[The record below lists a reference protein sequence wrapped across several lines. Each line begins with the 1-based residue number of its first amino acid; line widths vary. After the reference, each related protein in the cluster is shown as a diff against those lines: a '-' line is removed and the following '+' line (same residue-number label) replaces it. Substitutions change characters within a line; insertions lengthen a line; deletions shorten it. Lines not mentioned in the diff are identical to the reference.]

1 MSNFLD
7 EVHNG
12 LSGKVKKLNPKW
24 LYDFNG
30 SKLFEEIT
38 KLQEYY
44 VTRTEI
50 GILEKNKSEIANLIG
65 EKATVI
71 EPGAGESKKISIF
84 LKSLKEPKCYVP
96 SDISKKYIKKIGKKL
111 KKKLPKIKVN
121 PVVDDFTS
129 KKRIN
134 NKILKN
140 KNIVVFFPGST
151 IGNFEKREAIHFLK
165 NIKLKYKPKKIIIGV
180 DLIKKKSVLLKAY
193 NDKKG
198 ITARFNKN
206 LLKRINKEL
215 KANFDVKSFKHSAIY
230 NKSKSRIEMHLI
242 SLKNQ
247 KVKVHNKNFNFKK
260 GETIHTE
267 SSHKYSPKSFN
278 QLAKKSG
285 WKVKKIWTDLNRQFS
300 IQYLI

>member
-1 MSNFLD
+1 MSKFLD
-7 EVHNG
+7 EVNRG

-24 LYDFNG
+24 LYDFSG

-50 GILEKNKSEIANLIG
+50 RILKQNKSEIANLIG
-65 EKATVI
+65 KKATVI
-71 EPGAGESKKISIF
+71 EPGAGESIKISIF
-84 LKSLKEPKCYVP
+84 LKSLKDPKCYVP

-111 KKKLPKIKVN
+111 KKKLPNLSVH
-121 PVVDDFTS
+121 PFVDDFTS
-129 KKRIN
+129 PKKIN
-134 NKILKN
+134 SKILKN
-140 KNIVVFFPGST
+140 KNIVIFFPGST
-151 IGNFEKREAIHFLK
+151 IGNFEKKDAIQFLR
-165 NIKLKYKPKKIIIGV
+165 NLKLKYNPKKIIIGV

-198 ITARFNKN
+198 ITAKFNIN
-206 LLKRINKEL
+206 LLNRINKEL
-215 KANFDVKSFKHSAIY
+215 NANFDIKLFKHSAIY
-230 NKSKSRIEMHLI
+230 NKSKNRIEMHLI

-247 KVKVHNKNFNFKK
+247 KVKVQNKTFNFKK

-267 SSHKYSPKSFN
+267 SSHKYSPKSFS
-278 QLAKKSG
+278 QLVNKSG

>member
-84 LKSLKEPKCYVP
+84 LKSLIEPKCYVP

-151 IGNFEKREAIHFLK
+151 IGNFEKREAINFLK

>member
-84 LKSLKEPKCYVP
+84 LKSLIEPKCYVP

-165 NIKLKYKPKKIIIGV
+165 NIKLKYKPKKIIICV

-215 KANFDVKSFKHSAIY
+215 KANFDIKSFKHSAIY

-247 KVKVHNKNFNFKK
+247 KVKVQNKNFYFKK

-267 SSHKYSPKSFN
+267 SSHKYSPKSFD

>member
-1 MSNFLD
+1 MKNFLY
-7 EVHNG
+7 EVNIG
-12 LSGKVKKLNPKW
+12 LSGKIKKLNPKW

-38 KLQEYY
+38 RLEEYY

-50 GILEKNKSEIANLIG
+50 EILKKNKKEIANLIG

-84 LKSLKEPKCYVP
+84 LKSLKKPNSYVP
-96 SDISKKYIKKIGKKL
+96 SDISKKYIRKVGNKL

-121 PVVDDFTS
+121 PLVDDFTMRS
-129 KKRIN
+129 KID
-134 NKILKN
+134 NKILRN
-140 KNIVVFFPGST
+140 KNIVIFFPGST
-151 IGNFEKREAIHFLK
+151 IGNFDRKEAIKFLK
-165 NIKLKYKPKKIIIGV
+165 NLKLKYNPKKLIIGV

-198 ITARFNKN
+198 ITAKFNIN

-215 KANFDVKSFKHSAIY
+215 KGNFNIKSFKHTAIY
-230 NKSKSRIEMHLI
+230 NKNKNRIEMHLV
-242 SLKNQ
+242 SLKKQ
-247 KVKVHNKNFNFKK
+247 KIKIQDKYYKFKK

-267 SSHKYSPKSFN
+267 SSHKYSPKSFSN
-278 QLAKKSG
+278 LANKSG
-285 WKVKKIWTDLNRQFS
+285 WKVKKIWTDINRQFS
-300 IQYLI
+300 VQYLI

>member
-84 LKSLKEPKCYVP
+84 LKSLIEPKCYVP

-215 KANFDVKSFKHSAIY
+215 KANFDIKSFKHSAIY

-247 KVKVHNKNFNFKK
+247 KVKVQNKNFYFKK

-278 QLAKKSG
+278 QLANKSG

>member
-84 LKSLKEPKCYVP
+84 LKSLIEPKCYVP

-215 KANFDVKSFKHSAIY
+215 KANFDIKSFKHSAIY

>member
-84 LKSLKEPKCYVP
+84 LKSLIEPKCYVP

-121 PVVDDFTS
+121 PIVDDFTS

-215 KANFDVKSFKHSAIY
+215 KANFDIKSFKHSAIY

>member
-1 MSNFLD
+1 M
-7 EVHNG
+7 
-12 LSGKVKKLNPKW
+12 
-24 LYDFNG
+24 
-30 SKLFEEIT
+30 
-38 KLQEYY
+38 
-44 VTRTEI
+44 
-50 GILEKNKSEIANLIG
+50 KNE
-65 EKATVI
+65 
-71 EPGAGESKKISIF
+71 
-84 LKSLKEPKCYVP
+84 
-96 SDISKKYIKKIGKKL
+96 
-111 KKKLPKIKVN
+111 
-121 PVVDDFTS
+121 
-129 KKRIN
+129 
-134 NKILKN
+134 
-140 KNIVVFFPGST
+140 NIVVFFPGST
-151 IGNFEKREAIHFLK
+151 IGNFEKKEAIHFLK

-215 KANFDVKSFKHSAIY
+215 KANFDIKSFKHSAIY

-247 KVKVHNKNFNFKK
+247 NVKVPNKNFYFKK

-278 QLAKKSG
+278 QLANKSG

>member
-1 MSNFLD
+1 MNNFLG

-84 LKSLKEPKCYVP
+84 LKSLIEPKCYVP

-140 KNIVVFFPGST
+140 ENIVVFFPGST
-151 IGNFEKREAIHFLK
+151 IGNFEKKEAIHFLK

-215 KANFDVKSFKHSAIY
+215 KANFDIKSFKHSAIY

-247 KVKVHNKNFNFKK
+247 NVKVQNKNFYFKK

>member
-1 MSNFLD
+1 MKNFLY
-7 EVHNG
+7 EVNIG
-12 LSGKVKKLNPKW
+12 LSGKIKKLNPKW

-38 KLQEYY
+38 RLEEYY

-50 GILEKNKSEIANLIG
+50 EILKKNKKEIANLIG

-84 LKSLKEPKCYVP
+84 LKSLKKPNSYVP
-96 SDISKKYIKKIGKKL
+96 SDISKKYIRKVGNKL

-121 PVVDDFTS
+121 PMVDDFTMRS
-129 KKRIN
+129 KID

-140 KNIVVFFPGST
+140 KNIVIFFPGST
-151 IGNFEKREAIHFLK
+151 IGNFDRKEAIKFLK
-165 NIKLKYKPKKIIIGV
+165 NLKLKYNPKKLIIGV

-198 ITARFNKN
+198 ITAKFNIN

-215 KANFDVKSFKHSAIY
+215 KGNFNIKSFKHTAIY
-230 NKSKSRIEMHLI
+230 NKNKNRIEMHLV
-242 SLKNQ
+242 SLKKQ
-247 KVKVHNKNFNFKK
+247 KIKIQDKYYKFKK

-267 SSHKYSPKSFN
+267 SSHKYSPKSFSN
-278 QLAKKSG
+278 LANKSG
-285 WKVKKIWTDLNRQFS
+285 WKVKKIWTDINRQFS
-300 IQYLI
+300 VQYLI

>member
-1 MSNFLD
+1 MNNFLD

-84 LKSLKEPKCYVP
+84 LKSLIEPKCYVP

-121 PVVDDFTS
+121 PIVDDFTS

-140 KNIVVFFPGST
+140 KNIVVFFPW
-151 IGNFEKREAIHFLK
+151 IDH
-165 NIKLKYKPKKIIIGV
+165 
-180 DLIKKKSVLLKAY
+180 
-193 NDKKG
+193 
-198 ITARFNKN
+198 
-206 LLKRINKEL
+206 
-215 KANFDVKSFKHSAIY
+215 
-230 NKSKSRIEMHLI
+230 
-242 SLKNQ
+242 
-247 KVKVHNKNFNFKK
+247 
-260 GETIHTE
+260 
-267 SSHKYSPKSFN
+267 
-278 QLAKKSG
+278 
-285 WKVKKIWTDLNRQFS
+285 WKF
-300 IQYLI
+300 

>member
-1 MSNFLD
+1 MNNFLD

-84 LKSLKEPKCYVP
+84 LKSLIEPKCYVP

-215 KANFDVKSFKHSAIY
+215 KANFDIKSFKHSAIY

-247 KVKVHNKNFNFKK
+247 KVKVQNKNFYFKK

-278 QLAKKSG
+278 QLANKSG

>member
-84 LKSLKEPKCYVP
+84 LKSLIEPKCYVP

-215 KANFDVKSFKHSAIY
+215 KANFDIKSFKHSAIY

-247 KVKVHNKNFNFKK
+247 IVKVHNKNFHFKK

>member
-1 MSNFLD
+1 MNNFLD
-7 EVHNG
+7 EVYNG

-38 KLQEYY
+38 KLKEYY

-50 GILEKNKSEIANLIG
+50 EILEKNKSEIANLIG
-65 EKATVI
+65 ERATVI

-96 SDISKKYIKKIGKKL
+96 SDISKKYLKKIGKKL
-111 KKKLPKIKVN
+111 KKKLPKIDVN
-121 PVVDDFTS
+121 PIVDDFTS
-129 KKRIN
+129 KKKIN

-140 KNIVVFFPGST
+140 DNIVVFFPGST
-151 IGNFEKREAIHFLK
+151 IGNFEKKEAIHFLK
-165 NIKLKYKPKKIIIGV
+165 NLKLKYKPKKIIIGV

-198 ITARFNKN
+198 VTAKFNKN

-215 KANFDVKSFKHSAIY
+215 KANFDIKSFKHSAIY
-230 NKSKSRIEMHLI
+230 NESKSRIEMHLI

-247 KVKVHNKNFNFKK
+247 KVKVQNKNFYFKK

>member
-1 MSNFLD
+1 MNNFLD

-84 LKSLKEPKCYVP
+84 LKSLIEPKCYVP

-215 KANFDVKSFKHSAIY
+215 KANFDIKSFKHSAIY

>member
-1 MSNFLD
+1 MKNFLY
-7 EVHNG
+7 EVNIG
-12 LSGKVKKLNPKW
+12 LSGKIKKLNPKW

-38 KLQEYY
+38 RLEEYY

-50 GILEKNKSEIANLIG
+50 EILKKNKKEIANLIG

-84 LKSLKEPKCYVP
+84 LKSLKKPNSYVP
-96 SDISKKYIKKIGKKL
+96 SDISKKYIRKVGNKL

-121 PVVDDFTS
+121 PMVDDFTMRS
-129 KKRIN
+129 KID

-140 KNIVVFFPGST
+140 KNIVIFFPGST
-151 IGNFEKREAIHFLK
+151 IGNFDRKEAIKFLK
-165 NIKLKYKPKKIIIGV
+165 NLKLKYNPKKLIIGV

-198 ITARFNKN
+198 ITAKFNIN

-215 KANFDVKSFKHSAIY
+215 KGNFNIKSFKHTAIY
-230 NKSKSRIEMHLI
+230 NKNKNRIEMHLV
-242 SLKNQ
+242 SLKKQ
-247 KVKVHNKNFNFKK
+247 KIKIQDKYYKFKK

-267 SSHKYSPKSFN
+267 SSHKYSPKSFSN
-278 QLAKKSG
+278 LANKSG
-285 WKVKKIWTDLNRQFS
+285 WKVKKNLDR
-300 IQYLI
+300 YK

>member
-84 LKSLKEPKCYVP
+84 LKSLIEPKCYVP

-151 IGNFEKREAIHFLK
+151 IGNLEKREPIHFLK

-215 KANFDVKSFKHSAIY
+215 KANFDIKSFKHSAIY

-247 KVKVHNKNFNFKK
+247 KVKVQNKNFYFKK

-267 SSHKYSPKSFN
+267 SSHKYSPKSFD

>member
-84 LKSLKEPKCYVP
+84 LKSLIEPKCYVP

-215 KANFDVKSFKHSAIY
+215 KANFDIKSFKHSAIY

-247 KVKVHNKNFNFKK
+247 KVKVQNKNFYFKK

>member
-1 MSNFLD
+1 MNNFLD

-38 KLQEYY
+38 KLKEYY

-50 GILEKNKSEIANLIG
+50 EILEKNKSEIANLIG
-65 EKATVI
+65 ERATVI

-96 SDISKKYIKKIGKKL
+96 SDISKKYLKKIGKKL
-111 KKKLPKIKVN
+111 KKKLPKIDVN
-121 PVVDDFTS
+121 PIVDDFTS
-129 KKRIN
+129 KKKIN

-140 KNIVVFFPGST
+140 DNIVVFFPGST
-151 IGNFEKREAIHFLK
+151 IGNFEKKEAIHFLK
-165 NIKLKYKPKKIIIGV
+165 NLKLKYKPKKIIIGV

-198 ITARFNKN
+198 VTAKFNKN

-215 KANFDVKSFKHSAIY
+215 KANFDIKSFKHSAIY
-230 NKSKSRIEMHLI
+230 NESKSRIEMHLI

-247 KVKVHNKNFNFKK
+247 KVKVQNKNFYFKK

-278 QLAKKSG
+278 QLANKSG

>member
-84 LKSLKEPKCYVP
+84 LKSLIEPKCYVP

-165 NIKLKYKPKKIIIGV
+165 NIKFKYKPKKIIIGV

>member
-84 LKSLKEPKCYVP
+84 LKSLIEPKCYVP

-121 PVVDDFTS
+121 PIVDDFTS

>member
-84 LKSLKEPKCYVP
+84 LKSLIEPKCYVP

-215 KANFDVKSFKHSAIY
+215 KANFDIKSFKHSAIY

-247 KVKVHNKNFNFKK
+247 KVKVHNKNFHFKK

-285 WKVKKIWTDLNRQFS
+285 WKVKKIRTDLNRQFS

>member
-84 LKSLKEPKCYVP
+84 LKSLIEPKCYVP

-151 IGNFEKREAIHFLK
+151 IGNFEKREAINFLK

-215 KANFDVKSFKHSAIY
+215 KANFDIKSFKHSAIY

-247 KVKVHNKNFNFKK
+247 KVKVQNKNFYFKK

-267 SSHKYSPKSFN
+267 SSHKYSPKSFD

>member
-1 MSNFLD
+1 MNNFLG

-38 KLQEYY
+38 KLKEYY

-50 GILEKNKSEIANLIG
+50 EILEKNKSEIANLIG
-65 EKATVI
+65 ERATVI

-96 SDISKKYIKKIGKKL
+96 SDISKKYLKKIGKKL
-111 KKKLPKIKVN
+111 KKKLPKIDVN
-121 PVVDDFTS
+121 PIVDDFTS
-129 KKRIN
+129 KKKIN

-140 KNIVVFFPGST
+140 DNIVVFFPGST
-151 IGNFEKREAIHFLK
+151 IGNFEKKEAIHFLK
-165 NIKLKYKPKKIIIGV
+165 NLKLKYKPKKIIIGV

-198 ITARFNKN
+198 VTAKFNKN

-215 KANFDVKSFKHSAIY
+215 KANFDIKSFKHSAIY

-247 KVKVHNKNFNFKK
+247 KVKVQNKNFYFKK

-278 QLAKKSG
+278 QLANKSG

>member
-84 LKSLKEPKCYVP
+84 LKSLIEPKCYVP